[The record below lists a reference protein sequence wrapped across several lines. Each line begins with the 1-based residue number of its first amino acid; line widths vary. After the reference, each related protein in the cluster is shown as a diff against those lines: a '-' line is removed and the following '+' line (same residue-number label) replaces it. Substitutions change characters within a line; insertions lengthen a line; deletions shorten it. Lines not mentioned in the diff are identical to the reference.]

1 MKFKIYF
8 LLLILIINNNLFL
21 FFKKTKHFINGNE
34 NYKCKN
40 IENILNIYRFKKENF
55 KKMDNK
61 IFNLKIK
68 IATYI
73 PSLNNGGVER
83 NTALLLNYL
92 SQIEIFELYLFNSKR
107 SNNEYKISG
116 NIRRFFIFY
125 GRKNLKRILLKNK
138 INIFIFQSYEETI
151 IAMLKKMKNIKI
163 IFYNHSCFLF
173 WIYYQHKTIFKTMY
187 NGFKNIKYLISI
199 IPFENDYLFK
209 KWGINSIFMNNFLTF
224 DYNKVI
230 QSDLSSKTILMIG
243 RGNDKNKRFEL
254 GIYSMKYIIK
264 EIPESKMIIISSIKG
279 LQNLKDL
286 TNILNLKE
294 YIYFSGYTNNPEI
307 FFKNSS
313 LHIFPTISEAFP
325 MVLSETKIYGIP
337 SILLGIDY
345 VSTSKEGNIIIY
357 DDNPEIVGKY
367 AIEILIN
374 DKYRKDLGKKGRISM
389 KKFSNQILFK
399 KWVKLILSINKG
411 EDCFENFK
419 NNHKSLNENESIKIL
434 KNQVKLLKKRLPIF
448 INLTLN
454 NIIFR

>member
-187 NGFKNIKYLISI
+187 NLTIKNITY
-199 IPFENDYLFK
+199 
-209 KWGINSIFMNNFLTF
+209 
-224 DYNKVI
+224 
-230 QSDLSSKTILMIG
+230 
-243 RGNDKNKRFEL
+243 
-254 GIYSMKYIIK
+254 
-264 EIPESKMIIISSIKG
+264 
-279 LQNLKDL
+279 
-286 TNILNLKE
+286 
-294 YIYFSGYTNNPEI
+294 
-307 FFKNSS
+307 
-313 LHIFPTISEAFP
+313 
-325 MVLSETKIYGIP
+325 
-337 SILLGIDY
+337 
-345 VSTSKEGNIIIY
+345 
-357 DDNPEIVGKY
+357 
-367 AIEILIN
+367 
-374 DKYRKDLGKKGRISM
+374 
-389 KKFSNQILFK
+389 
-399 KWVKLILSINKG
+399 
-411 EDCFENFK
+411 
-419 NNHKSLNENESIKIL
+419 
-434 KNQVKLLKKRLPIF
+434 
-448 INLTLN
+448 
-454 NIIFR
+454 